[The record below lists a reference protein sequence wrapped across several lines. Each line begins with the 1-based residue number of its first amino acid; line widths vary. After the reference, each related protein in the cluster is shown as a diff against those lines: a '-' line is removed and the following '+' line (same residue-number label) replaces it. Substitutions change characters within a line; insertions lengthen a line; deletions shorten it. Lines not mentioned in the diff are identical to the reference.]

1 MFFADQDVL
10 FISNTEATRHA
21 WEKVNV
27 LNVICQIVMQ
37 NQYVQAYFTE
47 AAVRS
52 NQTNS
57 KVTNMAKK
65 RNYI

>member
-1 MFFADQDVL
+1 
-10 FISNTEATRHA
+10 
-21 WEKVNV
+21 
-27 LNVICQIVMQ
+27 
-37 NQYVQAYFTE
+37 VQAYFTE

-65 RNYI
+65 RNYIWVIFYKLYKIETILIPLSLSW